1 MKLLEAQNNRDEII
15 QEFAAAKFL
24 LETEQRKI
32 QESGFGIIP
41 IDVQIRFDNA
51 QGALLNIDNTISSLK
66 QEQTKPE
73 TTNKKYWETKKK
85 EAQERLDA
93 LTDIEAA
100 GSKGAA
106 LKAKINEYDK
116 KINTFSTNTTK
127 QENQAEKL
135 RQQREKLTQEI
146 EKSAKE
152 RQEAIINSEFNTQQM
167 KIDLMEEGA
176 DKELAQIQLNYER
189 QYKEIAD
196 RERWLLEKIQEE
208 EKKRWERITRIMKRR
223 G

>member
-15 QEFAAAKFL
+15 QEFAAASFCLK
-24 LETEQRKI
+24 QNSKI

-41 IDVQIRFDNA
+41 LMYRY
-51 QGALLNIDNTISSLK
+51 ALIMHKGHYNIDNTISSLK

-146 EKSAKE
+146 EMSAKE
-152 RQEAIINSEFNTQQM
+152 RQEAII
-167 KIDLMEEGA
+167 
-176 DKELAQIQLNYER
+176 
-189 QYKEIAD
+189 
-196 RERWLLEKIQEE
+196 
-208 EKKRWERITRIMKRR
+208 
-223 G
+223 